1 VNIQRLDTGDDYE
14 EAVLELVQYQF
25 GICQRRY
32 CAVHRFTITAIKA
45 IVPDDLMAYSLFGIL
60 QDSLQHQYKQ
70 AIEQVDFL
78 LYIELSGTLLTTNH
92 YFNDNLE
99 KR

>member
-1 VNIQRLDTGDDYE
+1 
-14 EAVLELVQYQF
+14 VL
-25 GICQRRY
+25 
-32 CAVHRFTITAIKA
+32 VHHFITTAIRA
-45 IVPDDLMAYSLFGIL
+45 IVPDELMAYSLFSIL

-78 LYIELSGTLLTTNH
+78 LHIELSGTLLTANH